1 LDFSVREFGKETV
14 LSVGCCERFPFWEKE
29 FLNLKGFRG
38 KQKMDV
44 KKIANQS
51 IATSEFV
58 SMDQQ
63 ASDVGML

>member
-1 LDFSVREFGKETV
+1 
-14 LSVGCCERFPFWEKE
+14 
-29 FLNLKGFRG
+29 
-38 KQKMDV
+38 MDV

-51 IATSEFV
+51 IATSGFV